1 MPVTFRRHM
10 STCADDLSHAAAPS
24 DVSALMDGGIEA
36 DNTGPRC
43 RRPALA
49 EFYLGTSAQPGAW
62 RWGSGLGA
70 PTREGTPKH
79 ATGDVC
85 LPEPAPRL
93 RVRLRGALACKA
105 PSAPTPSATMR
116 CSAPP
121 PTFAR
126 CCASFGIETKR
137 PRSSVALW

>member
-1 MPVTFRRHM
+1 
-10 STCADDLSHAAAPS
+10 
-24 DVSALMDGGIEA
+24 MDGGIEA

-79 ATGDVC
+79 ATGTC
-85 LPEPAPRL
+85 AGPSQL
-93 RVRLRGALACKA
+93 RASEVRLRGALACTA
-105 PSAPTPSATMR
+105 PSAPTPSATITCADPPSR
-116 CSAPP
+116 NAGTVRVAGNLLLVTAP
-121 PTFAR
+121 AIR
-126 CCASFGIETKR
+126 RADGR
-137 PRSSVALW
+137 RYPRDAGSRSPYSR